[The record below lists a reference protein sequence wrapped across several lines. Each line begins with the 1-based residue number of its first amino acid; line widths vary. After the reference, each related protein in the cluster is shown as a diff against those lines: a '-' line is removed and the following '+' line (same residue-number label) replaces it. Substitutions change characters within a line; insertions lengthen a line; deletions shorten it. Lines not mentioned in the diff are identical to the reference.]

1 MKLSG
6 FAIAPGRVVGKAFV
20 FRRAERQVPFRH
32 LQKTAAGPERDRLQ
46 VAFQGAQAEL
56 ADLRARLSHEAG
68 EAHAY
73 LFDAQ
78 ILMLQDPLFAG
89 RSLTLIEER
98 LIGAEWALSIVCD
111 ELRRLFARAS
121 AVIAERSHDLDDVLD
136 RVLALLGGTKGDL
149 VLPSGERVVLVCED
163 LKPSEAAEIDWTR
176 VGALVADHGSPT
188 HHMAIL
194 ARSRNIPC
202 VLGVRTATAHVAS
215 EAMVLVDGG
224 AGFIDTQPPPE
235 PQVQPVHEPKRA
247 GPPEGPVMTGDGA
260 EIVLRANIEF
270 PSDIDAVRAAGAM
283 GIGLFRSEY
292 LLSRQGRAP
301 SEDAQ
306 LEIYRRL
313 ALAVTPHPLTVR
325 TFDLGPE
332 DLSPASP
339 SSPNPALGLRAFRLL
354 SRGSQYFRSQIRAL
368 LRAADE
374 VAIRILF
381 PFVGGVQEAAEIL
394 GLVEELEGEL
404 HSSGRPF
411 RRPPLGAMIEIPS
424 AALVAES
431 LGRRFD
437 YLCVGTNDLIQYT
450 LAVDRADPRV
460 GHLYAPFHPAVVRLL
475 GDIVVSARE
484 AKVPLSVCGEMAAS
498 REGALLLVGLG
509 YRELSMAPASIRRVR
524 HVLSSSRITDIEKA
538 LSLSAKS
545 ESFTAEAFAQALVA
559 VQGRPDPVSP
569 DSGEIIGLKESKEL
583 KG

>member
-1 MKLSG
+1 MRLTG
-6 FAIAPGRVVGKAFV
+6 FAIAPGRVLGKAFV
-20 FRRAERQVPFRH
+20 FRRAERRVPFRN
-32 LQKTAAGPERDRLQ
+32 LERAAVPAERERLQ
-46 VAFQGAQAEL
+46 AAFRAAQAEL
-56 ADLRARLSHEAG
+56 TDLRARLSREAG

-78 ILMLQDPLFAG
+78 FLMLQDPLFAG
-89 RSLTLIEER
+89 RSLSLIDER

-121 AVIAERSHDLDDVLD
+121 SVIAERSHDLDDVLD
-136 RVLALLGGTKGDL
+136 RVLTLLGGTKGDL
-149 VLPSGERVVLVCED
+149 VLPRGEKVVLVCED
-163 LKPSEAAEIDWTR
+163 LKPSEAAEIDWTL

-194 ARSRNIPC
+194 ARSRSIPC
-202 VLGVRTATAHVAS
+202 VLGVRTGTAHVGS
-215 EAMVLVDGG
+215 ESLVLVDGT
-224 AGFIDTQPPPE
+224 AGFIDTSPPPE
-235 PQVQPVHEPKRA
+235 TRVEAVPPERRA
-247 GPPEGPVMTGDGA
+247 GPPEGPARTIDGV
-260 EIVLRANIEF
+260 EVILRANIEF
-270 PSDIDAVRAAGAM
+270 PSDIDAVRESGAM
-283 GIGLFRSEY
+283 GVGLFRSEY

-306 LEIYRRL
+306 LELYRRL
-313 ALAVTPHPLTVR
+313 ALAVAPHPLTVR

-354 SRGSQYFRSQIRAL
+354 SRGSDYFRSQLRAL

-374 VAIRILF
+374 TAIRILF
-381 PFVGGVQEAAEIL
+381 PFVGGVVEADEIL
-394 GLVEELEGEL
+394 ALVEELEGEL
-404 HSSGRPF
+404 RTAGRAF
-411 RRPPLGAMIEIPS
+411 RRPALGAMIEIPS

-460 GHLYAPFHPAVVRLL
+460 GHLYAPFHPGVVRLL
-475 GDIVVSARE
+475 GDIVNAARD
-484 AKVPLSVCGEMAAS
+484 AKVPLSVCGEMAAG

-509 YRELSMAPASIRRVR
+509 YRELSMAPSSIRQVR
-524 HVLSSSRITDIEKA
+524 HALSSSDVKDIEKA
-538 LSLSAKS
+538 VDEVTGQDTLSA
-545 ESFTAEAFAQALVA
+545 ESFAGAL
-559 VQGRPDPVSP
+559 
-569 DSGEIIGLKESKEL
+569 LKLREGNK
-583 KG
+583 

>member
-1 MKLSG
+1 MRLTG
-6 FAIAPGRVVGKAFV
+6 FPIAPGRVLGKAFV
-20 FRRAERQVPFRH
+20 FRRAARRVPFRN
-32 LQKTAAGPERDRLQ
+32 LERAAVPAERERLHA
-46 VAFQGAQAEL
+46 AFRAAQAEVN
-56 ADLRARLSHEAG
+56 DLRARLSREAG

-89 RSLTLIEER
+89 RSLSLIDER
-98 LIGAEWALSIVCD
+98 LIGAEWALTIVCD

-121 AVIAERSHDLDDVLD
+121 TVIAERSHDLDDVLD
-136 RVLALLGGTKGDL
+136 RVLTLLGGTKGDL
-149 VLPSGERVVLVCED
+149 VLPRGEKVVLVCED
-163 LKPSEAAEIDWTR
+163 LKPSEAAEIDWSL

-194 ARSRNIPC
+194 ARSRSIPC
-202 VLGVRTATAHVAS
+202 VLGVRTGTAHVSS
-215 EAMVLVDGG
+215 ESLVLVDGT
-224 AGFIDTQPPPE
+224 AGYLETSPPPE
-235 PQVQPVHEPKRA
+235 TRVEALPPERRA
-247 GPPEGPVMTGDGA
+247 GLPEGPVRTRDGA
-260 EIVLRANIEF
+260 EIILRANIEF
-270 PSDIDAVRAAGAM
+270 PSDIASVRDSGAM
-283 GIGLFRSEY
+283 GVGLFRSEY

-306 LEIYRRL
+306 LDIYRRL
-313 ALAVTPHPLTVR
+313 ALAVAPHPLTVR

-354 SRGSQYFRSQIRAL
+354 SRGSEYFRSQIRAL

-374 VAIRILF
+374 TAIRILF
-381 PFVGGVQEAAEIL
+381 PFVGGVPEADEIL
-394 GLVEELEGEL
+394 SLVEELEGEL
-404 HSSGRPF
+404 HSAGRAF

-431 LGRRFD
+431 LGKRFD

-475 GDIVVSARE
+475 GDIAGAAHE

-509 YRELSMAPASIRRVR
+509 YRELSMAPSSIRQVR
-524 HVLSSSRITDIEKA
+524 HALESADLADLEKA
-538 LSLSAKS
+538 VDEATNSDALSA
-545 ESFTAEAFAQALVA
+545 ESFGAALA
-559 VQGRPDPVSP
+559 KAREGKR
-569 DSGEIIGLKESKEL
+569 
-583 KG
+583 

>member
-1 MKLSG
+1 MRLNG
-6 FAIAPGRVVGKAFV
+6 FAIAPGRVLGKAFV
-20 FRRAERQVPFRH
+20 FRRAERRVPFRN
-32 LQKTAAGPERDRLQ
+32 LERAGVPVERERLQ
-46 VAFQGAQAEL
+46 AAFRAAQAEL
-56 ADLRARLSHEAG
+56 TDLRARLSREAG

-78 ILMLQDPLFAG
+78 FLMLQDPLFAG
-89 RSLTLIEER
+89 RSLSLIDER

-121 AVIAERSHDLDDVLD
+121 SVIAERSHDLDDVLD
-136 RVLALLGGTKGDL
+136 RVLTLLGGTKGDL
-149 VLPSGERVVLVCED
+149 VLPRGDKVVLVCED
-163 LKPSEAAEIDWTR
+163 LKPSEAAEIDWNL

-194 ARSRNIPC
+194 ARSRSIPC
-202 VLGVRTATAHVAS
+202 VLGVRTGTAHVSS
-215 EAMVLVDGG
+215 ESLVLVDGT
-224 AGFIDTQPPPE
+224 AGFIDTSPPPE
-235 PQVQPVHEPKRA
+235 TRVEAIPPERRA
-247 GPPEGPVMTGDGA
+247 GLPEGPARTIDGV
-260 EIVLRANIEF
+260 EVILRANIEF
-270 PSDIDAVRAAGAM
+270 PSDIDAVRESGAM
-283 GIGLFRSEY
+283 GVGLFRSEY
-292 LLSRQGRAP
+292 LLSRLGRAP

-306 LEIYRRL
+306 LELYRRL
-313 ALAVTPHPLTVR
+313 ALAVAPHPLTVR

-354 SRGSQYFRSQIRAL
+354 SRGSEYFRSQIRAL

-374 VAIRILF
+374 TAIRILF
-381 PFVGGVQEAAEIL
+381 PFVGGVVEADEIL
-394 GLVEELEGEL
+394 ALVEELGGEL
-404 HSSGRPF
+404 LASGRSF

-460 GHLYAPFHPAVVRLL
+460 GHLYAPFHPGVVRLL
-475 GDIVVSARE
+475 GDIVSAARN
-484 AKVPLSVCGEMAAS
+484 ARVPLSVCGEMAAN

-509 YRELSMAPASIRRVR
+509 YRELSMAPSSIRQVR
-524 HVLSSSRITDIEKA
+524 HALSSSDVKDIEKA
-538 LSLSAKS
+538 VAEVTNQDTLSA
-545 ESFTAEAFAQALVA
+545 ESFAGAL
-559 VQGRPDPVSP
+559 
-569 DSGEIIGLKESKEL
+569 LKLRE
-583 KG
+583 GNR

>member
-1 MKLSG
+1 LRLPG
-6 FAIAPGRVVGKAFV
+6 FAIAPGRVLGKAFV

-32 LQKTAAGPERDRLQ
+32 LERVAAAPERERLQ
-46 VAFQGAQAEL
+46 TALRAAQTEL
-56 ADLRARLSHEAG
+56 ADLRTRLSHEAG

-121 AVIAERSHDLDDVLD
+121 TVIAERSHDLDDVLD
-136 RVLALLGGTKGDL
+136 RVLTLLGGTRGDL
-149 VLPSGERVVLVCED
+149 VLPAGRKVVLICED
-163 LKPSEAAEIDWTR
+163 LKPSEAAEINWSL

-194 ARSRNIPC
+194 ARSRGIPC

-215 EAMVLVDGG
+215 EALVLVDGD
-224 AGFIDTQPPPE
+224 AGYLDTHPSPE
-235 PQVQPVHEPKRA
+235 TRIEPVPEARQRA
-247 GPPEGPVMTGDGA
+247 PSPGPVFTLDGA
-260 EIVLRANIEF
+260 EILLRANIEF
-270 PSDIDAVRAAGAM
+270 PTDVDAVRESGAM
-283 GIGLFRSEY
+283 GVGLFRSEY

-301 SEDAQ
+301 TEDAQ
-306 LEIYRRL
+306 LELYRRL
-313 ALAVTPHPLTVR
+313 ALAVAPHPLTVR

-354 SRGSQYFRSQIRAL
+354 SRGSDYFRSQLRAL

-374 VAIRILF
+374 ATIRILF
-381 PFVGGVQEAAEIL
+381 PFVGGVSEADEIL
-394 GLVEELEGEL
+394 ALVVELEAEL
-404 HSSGRPF
+404 RSSGRAF

-475 GDIVVSARE
+475 GDIVSAARE
-484 AKVPLSVCGEMAAS
+484 AKAPLSVCGEMAAS

-509 YRELSMAPASIRRVR
+509 YRELSMAPSSIRLVREALTGVRVDQLGTA
-524 HVLSSSRITDIEKA
+524 VAEATQAGGLTD
-538 LSLSAKS
+538 
-545 ESFTAEAFAQALVA
+545 ESFAKALVA
-559 VQGRPDPVSP
+559 IQGRDETRVMAPTR
-569 DSGEIIGLKESKEL
+569 
-583 KG
+583 

>member
-1 MKLSG
+1 LRLSG
-6 FAIAPGRVVGKAFV
+6 FAIAPGRVLGRAFV

-32 LQKTAAGPERDRLQ
+32 LEKGAAAGERERLQ
-46 VAFQGAQAEL
+46 NAFRAAQAEL
-56 ADLRARLSHEAG
+56 ADLRSRLSHEAG

-78 ILMLQDPLFAG
+78 VMMLQDPLFAG

-98 LIGAEWALSIVCD
+98 SIGAEWALSIVCD

-121 AVIAERSHDLDDVLD
+121 SVIAERSHDLDDVLD
-136 RVLALLGGTKGDL
+136 RVLALLGGAKGDL
-149 VLPSGERVVLVCED
+149 VLPAGRKLVLICED

-176 VGALVADHGSPT
+176 VSALVADHGSPT

-194 ARSRNIPC
+194 ARSRGIPC
-202 VLGVRTATAHVAS
+202 VLGVRTATVQVPS
-215 EAMVLVDGG
+215 EALVLVDGDE
-224 AGFIDTQPPPE
+224 GFIETDPPPE
-235 PQVQPVHEPKRA
+235 TRVEPMPMARPATPFAGPVHTR
-247 GPPEGPVMTGDGA
+247 DGA
-260 EIVLRANIEF
+260 EVVLRANIEL
-270 PSDIDAVRAAGAM
+270 PSDIATVRESGAM
-283 GIGLFRSEY
+283 GVGLFRSEY
-292 LLSRQGRAP
+292 LLSRHGRAP

-313 ALAVTPHPLTVR
+313 ALAVAPHPLTVR

-354 SRGSQYFRSQIRAL
+354 SRGSEYFRSQIRAL

-381 PFVGGVQEAAEIL
+381 PFVGGVQEAEEIL
-394 GLVEELEGEL
+394 ALVEELEGEL
-404 HSSGRPF
+404 HAAGRAF

-431 LGRRFD
+431 LGRKLD

-460 GHLYAPFHPAVVRLL
+460 GHLYAPFHPAVIRLL
-475 GDIVVSARE
+475 RDIVTASRA
-484 AKVPLSVCGEMAAS
+484 ANVPLSVCGEMAAG
-498 REGALLLVGLG
+498 REGALLLFGLG
-509 YRELSMAPASIRRVR
+509 YREFSMAPSSIAAVR
-524 HVLSSSRITDIEKA
+524 DA
-538 LSLSAKS
+538 LSAYRVDEIEGAVGSATRAEPLTPS
-545 ESFTAEAFAQALVA
+545 SFAAALP
-559 VQGRPDPVSP
+559 RPSQNHCEDQP
-569 DSGEIIGLKESKEL
+569 
-583 KG
+583 

>member
-6 FAIAPGRVVGKAFV
+6 FAIAPGRVLGKAFV
-20 FRRAERQVPFRH
+20 FRRAARQVPFRS
-32 LQKTAAGPERDRLQ
+32 LDRATAPAERDRLQ
-46 VAFQGAQAEL
+46 AALRDAQTEL

-111 ELRRLFARAS
+111 ELRLLFARAS

-136 RVLALLGGTKGDL
+136 RVLTLLGGTKGDL
-149 VLPSGERVVLVCED
+149 VLPKGEKVVLICED
-163 LKPSEAAEIDWTR
+163 LKPSEAAEIDWSQ

-194 ARSRNIPC
+194 ARSRSIPC
-202 VLGVRTATAHVAS
+202 VLGVRTATTNVAS
-215 EAMVLVDGG
+215 ESIVLVDGD
-224 AGFIDTQPPPE
+224 AGLLDTQPPPE
-235 PQVQPVHEPKRA
+235 THVEQMIEPSRA
-247 GPPEGPVMTGDGA
+247 RLFDGPVVTADGV
-260 EIVLRANIEF
+260 EIILRANIEF
-270 PSDIDAVRAAGAM
+270 PSDVGAVKGSGAM
-283 GIGLFRSEY
+283 GVGLFRSEY

-306 LEIYRRL
+306 LELYRKL
-313 ALAVTPHPLTVR
+313 ALAVAPHPLTVR

-354 SRGSQYFRSQIRAL
+354 SRGSAYFRSQIRAL

-381 PFVGGVQEAAEIL
+381 PFVGGVPEADEIIR
-394 GLVEELEGEL
+394 LVEELEGEL
-404 HSSGRPF
+404 RAAGRAF

-424 AALVAES
+424 AALVAGS
-431 LGRRFD
+431 LGRKFD

-460 GHLYAPFHPAVVRLL
+460 GHLYDPFHPGLVRLL
-475 GDIVVSARE
+475 GDIVLASRD

-498 REGALLLVGLG
+498 RDGALLLVGLG
-509 YRELSMAPASIRRVR
+509 YRELSMAPSSI
-524 HVLSSSRITDIEKA
+524 
-538 LSLSAKS
+538 
-545 ESFTAEAFAQALVA
+545 ALVREALFQLRTDSLEAA
-559 VQGRPDPVSP
+559 VMGAMRAGSLTPRFLEEALLGRRDREQSP
-569 DSGEIIGLKESKEL
+569 AAIEAT
-583 KG
+583 

>member
-1 MKLSG
+1 LRLTG
-6 FAIAPGRVVGKAFV
+6 FAIAPGRVLGKAFV
-20 FRRAERQVPFRH
+20 FRRAERRVPFRN
-32 LQKTAAGPERDRLQ
+32 LERAAVPGERERLQ
-46 VAFQGAQAEL
+46 AAFRAAQAEL
-56 ADLRARLSHEAG
+56 GDLRARLSHEAG

-89 RSLTLIEER
+89 RSLSLIDER

-121 AVIAERSHDLDDVLD
+121 SVIAERSHDLDDVLD
-136 RVLALLGGTKGDL
+136 RVLTLLGGTKGDL
-149 VLPSGERVVLVCED
+149 VLPRGEKVVVVCED
-163 LKPSEAAEIDWTR
+163 LKPSEAAEIDWSQ

-194 ARSRNIPC
+194 ARSRSIPC
-202 VLGVRTATAHVAS
+202 VLGVRTGTTHVS
-215 EAMVLVDGG
+215 TESVVLVDGT
-224 AGFIDTQPPPE
+224 AGYIETSPPPE
-235 PQVQPVHEPKRA
+235 TRVEIVPHERRA
-247 GPPEGPVMTGDGA
+247 GLPEVPVRTTDGV
-260 EIVLRANIEF
+260 EVILRANIEF
-270 PSDIDAVRAAGAM
+270 PSDIETVRDSGAM
-283 GIGLFRSEY
+283 GVGLFRSEY

-313 ALAVTPHPLTVR
+313 ALTVAPHPLTVR

-354 SRGSQYFRSQIRAL
+354 SRGSDYFRSQLRAL

-374 VAIRILF
+374 AAIRILF
-381 PFVGGVQEAAEIL
+381 PFVGGVRDADEIL
-394 GLVEELEGEL
+394 ALVEELEGEL
-404 HSSGRPF
+404 LSSGRAF

-460 GHLYAPFHPAVVRLL
+460 GHLYAPFHPGVVRLL
-475 GDIVVSARE
+475 GDIASAARE
-484 AKVPLSVCGEMAAS
+484 ARVPLSVCGEMAAN

-509 YRELSMAPASIRRVR
+509 YRELSMAPSAIREVR
-524 HVLSSSRITDIEKA
+524 HA
-538 LSLSAKS
+538 LATADLAEVEQAVDEVTKSDELSA
-545 ESFTAEAFAQALVA
+545 ESFASALA
-559 VQGRPDPVSP
+559 ALREGKR
-569 DSGEIIGLKESKEL
+569 
-583 KG
+583 

>member
-1 MKLSG
+1 MKLTG
-6 FAIAPGRVVGKAFV
+6 FPIAPGRVLGKAFV
-20 FRRAERQVPFRH
+20 FRRAVRQVPFRSIEKEAAPQERERLLLA
-32 LQKTAAGPERDRLQ
+32 LQA
-46 VAFQGAQAEL
+46 AQAEL
-56 ADLRARLSHEAG
+56 ADLRAHLSREAG

-89 RSLTLIEER
+89 RSLSLIDER
-98 LIGAEWALSIVCD
+98 LIGAEWALSIVCE

-121 AVIAERSHDLDDVLD
+121 TVIAERSHDLDDVLD
-136 RVLALLGGTKGDL
+136 RVLTLLNGSKGDL
-149 VLPSGERVVLVCED
+149 VLPAGERVVLVCED
-163 LKPSEAAEIDWTR
+163 LKPSEAAEIDWSK
-176 VGALVADHGSPT
+176 VSALVADHGSPT

-194 ARSRNIPC
+194 ARSRSIPC
-202 VLGVRTATAHVAS
+202 VLGVRTGTAQIAS
-215 EAMVLVDGG
+215 ESMVLVDGT
-224 AGFIDTQPPPE
+224 AGVIDTNPPKEAWIE
-235 PQVQPVHEPKRA
+235 PPQWQKRA
-247 GPPEGPVMTGDGA
+247 GLPESPALTEDRV
-260 EIVLRANIEF
+260 EVVLRANIEF
-270 PSDIDAVRAAGAM
+270 PSDIGVVREMGAM
-283 GIGLFRSEY
+283 GVGLFRSEY

-313 ALAVTPHPLTVR
+313 ALALAPHPLTVR

-354 SRGSQYFRSQIRAL
+354 SRGSEYFRSQIRAL

-381 PFVGGVQEAAEIL
+381 PFVGGVQDADEIL
-394 GLVEELEGEL
+394 ALVEELEGEL
-404 HSSGRPF
+404 HSAGRVF

-431 LGRRFD
+431 LGRKFD

-475 GDIVVSARE
+475 GEIVGAARR
-484 AKVPLSVCGEMAAS
+484 ARVPLSVCGEMAAG

-509 YRELSMAPASIRRVR
+509 YRELSMAPASIRLVR
-524 HVLSSSRITDIEKA
+524 HVLSSCRLTDLERAVQEVKKSDTLSAESFASALASIRAQDDASAEKA
-538 LSLSAKS
+538 GIMGPKKP
-545 ESFTAEAFAQALVA
+545 Q
-559 VQGRPDPVSP
+559 
-569 DSGEIIGLKESKEL
+569 
-583 KG
+583 

>member
-1 MKLSG
+1 MRLSG
-6 FAIAPGRVVGKAFV
+6 FAIAPGRVLGKAFV
-20 FRRAERQVPFRH
+20 FRRAERRVPFKNLEKAEAPR
-32 LQKTAAGPERDRLQ
+32 ERDRLQ
-46 VAFQGAQAEL
+46 AALLAAQAEL
-56 ADLRARLSHEAG
+56 EDLRGRLSREAG

-78 ILMLQDPLFAG
+78 VLMLQDPLFAG
-89 RSLTLIEER
+89 RSLSLIGER
-98 LIGAEWALSIVCD
+98 LIGAEWALSIVCE

-121 AVIAERSHDLDDVLD
+121 SVIAERSHDLDDVLD
-136 RVLALLGGTKGDL
+136 RVLTLLGGTKGDL
-149 VLPSGERVVLVCED
+149 VLPRGEKVVLVCED
-163 LKPSEAAEIDWTR
+163 LKPSEAAEIDWSQ

-194 ARSRNIPC
+194 ARSRAIPC
-202 VLGVRTATAHVAS
+202 VLGVRTGTAQVPS
-215 EAMVLVDGG
+215 EALVLVDGT
-224 AGFIDTQPPPE
+224 AGYIDTSPPPE
-235 PQVQPVHEPKRA
+235 TRIEKVTEHRKT
-247 GPPEGPVMTGDGA
+247 GPPEGPVRTSDGV
-260 EIVLRANIEF
+260 EILLRANIEF
-270 PSDIDAVRAAGAM
+270 PSDIEAVRESGAM
-283 GIGLFRSEY
+283 GVGLFRSEY

-306 LEIYRRL
+306 LDLYRRL
-313 ALAVTPHPLTVR
+313 ALAVAPHPLTVR

-354 SRGSQYFRSQIRAL
+354 SRGSDYFRPQIRAL

-374 VAIRILF
+374 TAIRILF
-381 PFVGGVQEAAEIL
+381 PFVGGVREAEEIL
-394 GLVEELEGEL
+394 ALVEDVEGEL
-404 HSSGRPF
+404 RSAGRAF

-424 AALVAES
+424 AALVAGA

-475 GDIVVSARE
+475 GDIVAA
-484 AKVPLSVCGEMAAS
+484 AKASNVPLSVCGEMAAN

-509 YRELSMAPASIRRVR
+509 YRELSMAPTSIRQVR
-524 HVLSSSRITDIEKA
+524 HALGASSLAEVEEA
-538 LSLSAKS
+538 VASAVRS
-545 ESFTAEAFAQALVA
+545 DTLTIESFAAALRETRRETPA
-559 VQGRPDPVSP
+559 PA
-569 DSGEIIGLKESKEL
+569 
-583 KG
+583 

>member
-1 MKLSG
+1 MRLTG
-6 FAIAPGRVVGKAFV
+6 FAIAPGRVLGKAFV
-20 FRRAERQVPFRH
+20 FRRAERRVPFRN
-32 LQKTAAGPERDRLQ
+32 LERAGVPVERERLQ
-46 VAFQGAQAEL
+46 AAFRAAQAEL
-56 ADLRARLSHEAG
+56 TDLRARLSREAG

-78 ILMLQDPLFAG
+78 FLMLQDPLFAG
-89 RSLTLIEER
+89 RSLSLIDER

-121 AVIAERSHDLDDVLD
+121 SVIAERSHDLDDVLD
-136 RVLALLGGTKGDL
+136 RVLTLLGGTKGDL
-149 VLPSGERVVLVCED
+149 VLPRGDKVVLVCED
-163 LKPSEAAEIDWTR
+163 LKPSEAAEIDWNL

-194 ARSRNIPC
+194 ARSRSIPC
-202 VLGVRTATAHVAS
+202 VLGVRTGTAHVSS
-215 EAMVLVDGG
+215 ESLVLVDGT
-224 AGFIDTQPPPE
+224 AGFIDTSPPPE
-235 PQVQPVHEPKRA
+235 TRVEAIPPVRRV
-247 GPPEGPVMTGDGA
+247 GLPEGPARTIDGV
-260 EIVLRANIEF
+260 EVILRANIEF
-270 PSDIDAVRAAGAM
+270 PSDIDAVRESGAM
-283 GIGLFRSEY
+283 GVGLFRSEY
-292 LLSRQGRAP
+292 LLSRLGRAP

-306 LEIYRRL
+306 LELYRRL
-313 ALAVTPHPLTVR
+313 ALAVAPHPLTVR

-354 SRGSQYFRSQIRAL
+354 SRGSEYFRSQIRAL

-374 VAIRILF
+374 TAIRILF
-381 PFVGGVQEAAEIL
+381 PFVGGVVEADEIL
-394 GLVEELEGEL
+394 ALVEELGGEL
-404 HSSGRPF
+404 LASGRSF

-460 GHLYAPFHPAVVRLL
+460 GHLYAPFHPGVVRLL
-475 GDIVVSARE
+475 GDIVSAARN
-484 AKVPLSVCGEMAAS
+484 ARVPLSVCGEMAAN

-509 YRELSMAPASIRRVR
+509 YRELSMAPSSIRQVR
-524 HVLSSSRITDIEKA
+524 HALSSSDVKDIEKA
-538 LSLSAKS
+538 VAEVTNQDTLSA
-545 ESFTAEAFAQALVA
+545 ESFAGAL
-559 VQGRPDPVSP
+559 
-569 DSGEIIGLKESKEL
+569 LKLRE
-583 KG
+583 GNR

>member
-6 FAIAPGRVVGKAFV
+6 FAIAPGRVLGRAFV
-20 FRRAERQVPFRH
+20 FRRALRQVPFRH
-32 LQKTAAGPERDRLQ
+32 LEKGAASAERERLHA
-46 VAFQGAQAEL
+46 AFRGAQAEL
-56 ADLRARLSHEAG
+56 ADLRSRLSHEAG

-78 ILMLQDPLFAG
+78 MMMLQDPLFAG

-121 AVIAERSHDLDDVLD
+121 SAIAERSHDLDDVLD
-136 RVLALLGGTKGDL
+136 RVLALLGGAKGDL
-149 VLPSGERVVLVCED
+149 VLPAGRKLVLICED

-176 VGALVADHGSPT
+176 VSALVADHGSPT

-194 ARSRNIPC
+194 ARSRGIPC
-202 VLGVRTATAHVAS
+202 VLGVRTATVQVPS
-215 EAMVLVDGG
+215 EALVLVDGDE
-224 AGFIDTQPPPE
+224 GFIDTSPPPE
-235 PQVQPVHEPKRA
+235 TRVETLKTARPVASLAGPVH
-247 GPPEGPVMTGDGA
+247 TLDGA
-260 EIVLRANIEF
+260 EVVLRANIEL
-270 PSDIDAVRAAGAM
+270 PADIATVRESGAM
-283 GIGLFRSEY
+283 GVGLFRSEY

-301 SEDAQ
+301 TEDAQ

-313 ALAVTPHPLTVR
+313 ALAVAPHPLTVR

-354 SRGSQYFRSQIRAL
+354 SRGSEYFRSQIRAL
-368 LRAADE
+368 LRGADE
-374 VAIRILF
+374 MAIRILF
-381 PFVGGVQEAAEIL
+381 PFVGGVSEADEIL
-394 GLVEELEGEL
+394 TLVAELEGEL
-404 HSSGRPF
+404 HAAGRAF

-431 LGRRFD
+431 LGRKFD

-460 GHLYAPFHPAVVRLL
+460 GHLYAPFHPAVIRLL
-475 GDIVVSARE
+475 RDIVTASRE
-484 AKVPLSVCGEMAAS
+484 AKVPLSVCGEMAAGP
-498 REGALLLVGLG
+498 EGALLLFGLG
-509 YRELSMAPASIRRVR
+509 YREFSMAPSSIALVR
-524 HVLSSSRITDIEKA
+524 DA
-538 LSLSAKS
+538 LSAFRVAEIEGAVNEAVRAEPLTPA
-545 ESFTAEAFAQALVA
+545 SFAEALRRHRAGSTPPGPIQPR
-559 VQGRPDPVSP
+559 G
-569 DSGEIIGLKESKEL
+569 
-583 KG
+583 

>member
-1 MKLSG
+1 VRLSG
-6 FAIAPGRVVGKAFV
+6 FAVAPGRVIGKAFV
-20 FRRAERQVPFRH
+20 FQRAERQVPYRS
-32 LQKTAAGPERDRLQ
+32 LEKGAASGEKERLQ
-46 VAFQGAQAEL
+46 TALSAAQAEL
-56 ADLRARLSHEAG
+56 RDLRSRLTAEAG

-121 AVIAERSHDLDDVLD
+121 AVIAERSHDLDDIQD
-136 RVLALLGGTKGDL
+136 RVLALLGGNKGDL
-149 VLPSGERVVLVCED
+149 VLPPGERVVLICED
-163 LKPSEAAEIDWTR
+163 LKPSEAAEIDWSC

-194 ARSRNIPC
+194 ARSRAIPC
-202 VLGVRTATAHVAS
+202 VLGVRTATAHIAS
-215 EAMVLVDGG
+215 EEIVLVDGD
-224 AGFIDTQPPPE
+224 AGYVDTDPPPE
-235 PQVQPVHEPKRA
+235 LRIEPVAESRA
-247 GPPEGPVMTGDGA
+247 PGPPQSPVFSADH
-260 EIVLRANIEF
+260 EEFILRANIEF
-270 PSDIDAVRAAGAM
+270 PSDTDSVREAGAM
-283 GIGLFRSEY
+283 GVGLFRSEY

-306 LEIYRRL
+306 LELYRRL
-313 ALAVTPHPLTVR
+313 ALAVAPHPLTVR

-339 SSPNPALGLRAFRLL
+339 ASPNPALGLRAFRLL
-354 SRGSQYFRSQIRAL
+354 SRGSEYFRSQLRAL

-381 PFVGGVQEAAEIL
+381 PFVSGVAEADEIL
-394 GLVEELEGEL
+394 ELVEELEGEL
-404 HSSGRPF
+404 HSSGRSF

-424 AALVAES
+424 AALVAGA
-431 LGRRFD
+431 LGRKFD

-460 GHLYAPFHPAVVRLL
+460 GHLYAPFHPGVVRLL
-475 GDIVVSARE
+475 ADIVRASRD
-484 AKVPLSVCGEMAAS
+484 AKVPLSVCGELAAT
-498 REGALLLVGLG
+498 REGALLLAGLG
-509 YRELSMAPASIRRVR
+509 YRELSMAPSSIRFVR
-524 HVLSSSRITDIEKA
+524 EALTLTRIDDIAKA
-538 LSLSAKS
+538 IDAGLEADTLTE
-545 ESFTAEAFAQALVA
+545 ESFAA
-559 VQGRPDPVSP
+559 VLQKAHVRRRSSDR
-569 DSGEIIGLKESKEL
+569 ESV
-583 KG
+583 G

>member
-1 MKLSG
+1 MRLSG
-6 FAIAPGRVVGKAFV
+6 FAIAPGRVIGKAFV
-20 FRRAERQVPFRH
+20 FRRAERQVPFRN
-32 LQKTAAGPERDRLQ
+32 LERAAVPGERERLQ
-46 VAFQGAQAEL
+46 TAFRAAQSEL
-56 ADLRARLSHEAG
+56 GDLRARLSREAG

-89 RSLTLIEER
+89 RSLTLIDER
-98 LIGAEWALSIVCD
+98 LIGAEWALTIVCD

-121 AVIAERSHDLDDVLD
+121 SVIAERSHDLDDVLD

-149 VLPSGERVVLVCED
+149 VLPAGEKVVLICED
-163 LKPSEAAEIDWTR
+163 LKPSEAAEIDWSL

-194 ARSRNIPC
+194 ARSRTIPC

-215 EAMVLVDGG
+215 EGLVLVDGD
-224 AGFIDTQPPPE
+224 AGFIDTNPPPE
-235 PQVQPVHEPKRA
+235 TWIEPVVDPRVA
-247 GPPEGPVMTGDGA
+247 GPTEGPVVSQDRV
-260 EIVLRANIEF
+260 EIILRANIEF
-270 PSDIDAVRAAGAM
+270 ASDIGSVRDSGAM
-283 GIGLFRSEY
+283 GVGLFRSEY

-313 ALAVTPHPLTVR
+313 ALAVAPHPLTVR

-339 SSPNPALGLRAFRLL
+339 ASPNPALGLRAFRLL
-354 SRGSQYFRSQIRAL
+354 SRGGEYFRPQIRAL
-368 LRAADE
+368 LRVADE

-381 PFVGGVQEAAEIL
+381 PFVGGTKEADEIL
-394 GLVEELEGEL
+394 ALVEEIGGEL
-404 HSSGRPF
+404 HSSGRAF

-460 GHLYAPFHPAVVRLL
+460 GHLYAPFHPGVVRLL
-475 GDIVVSARE
+475 GEIVAAARQ
-484 AKVPLSVCGEMAAS
+484 AKVALSVCGELAAN

-509 YRELSMAPASIRRVR
+509 YRELSMAPSSIRLVR
-524 HVLSSSRITDIEKA
+524 EVLASTRIEELERAVSQAIMSG
-538 LSLSAKS
+538 SL
-545 ESFTAEAFAQALVA
+545 TAETI
-559 VQGRPDPVSP
+559 GRKVH
-569 DSGEIIGLKESKEL
+569 
-583 KG
+583 

>member
-6 FAIAPGRVVGKAFV
+6 FAIAPGRVLGKAFV
-20 FRRAERQVPFRH
+20 FRRAERHVPFRS
-32 LQKTAAGPERDRLQ
+32 LEKGAAPGERERLRA
-46 VAFQGAQAEL
+46 AFRAAQTEL

-89 RSLTLIEER
+89 RSLTLIDER

-121 AVIAERSHDLDDVLD
+121 TVIAERSHDLDDVLD
-136 RVLALLGGTKGDL
+136 RVLTLLGGTKGDL
-149 VLPSGERVVLVCED
+149 VLPRGEKVVLVCED
-163 LKPSEAAEIDWTR
+163 LKPSEAAEIDWSL

-194 ARSRNIPC
+194 ARSRAIPC
-202 VLGVRTATAHVAS
+202 VLGVRTGTAQVSS
-215 EAMVLVDGG
+215 ESVVLVDGT
-224 AGFIDTQPPPE
+224 AGFIDTNPPPE
-235 PQVQPVHEPKRA
+235 TRIETIPEPRRV
-247 GPPEGPVMTGDGA
+247 GPPEGPVRTTDGV
-260 EIVLRANIEF
+260 EIILRANIEF
-270 PSDIDAVRAAGAM
+270 PSDIDTVRESGAM
-283 GIGLFRSEY
+283 GVGLFRSEY

-306 LEIYRRL
+306 LELYRRL
-313 ALAVTPHPLTVR
+313 GLAVAPHPLTVR

-354 SRGSQYFRSQIRAL
+354 SRGSEYFRGQLRAL

-381 PFVGGVQEAAEIL
+381 PFVGGVTEADEIL
-394 GLVEELEGEL
+394 ALVEELEGEL
-404 HSSGRPF
+404 HSGGRVF

-431 LGRRFD
+431 LGRKFD

-450 LAVDRADPRV
+450 LAVDRDDPRV
-460 GHLYAPFHPAVVRLL
+460 AHLYAPFHPGVVRLL
-475 GDIVVSARE
+475 GDIVTAARE
-484 AKVPLSVCGEMAAS
+484 AKAPLSVCGEMAAN

-509 YRELSMAPASIRRVR
+509 YRELSMAPSSIRQVR
-524 HVLSSSRITDIEKA
+524 HALASSRVGDIENA
-538 LSLSAKS
+538 VAEARKS
-545 ESFTAEAFAQALVA
+545 DTLTGESFAAALLKVEKS
-559 VQGRPDPVSP
+559 RESPVRV
-569 DSGEIIGLKESKEL
+569 
-583 KG
+583 